1 MSIRHYTPR
10 RRARGGA
17 SPLLIKVMGVA
28 LGLAI
33 LMQIAYPL
41 VEGTALQVITVASV
55 YLAALAM
62 FLHGVASYGARYGL
76 TLLGITLVFGFLI
89 EQIGVTTSWP
99 FGEYTYS
106 STLGAKLLSVPLV
119 VPFAWVMIAHPCLVA
134 ARRIGKSWV
143 FLYGALL
150 MTAWDLFLDPL
161 MVTDRRW
168 TWVVTGA
175 HVPFQPEIPLSNTFG
190 WLLST
195 MALMTILHFAT
206 PRDRRKVS
214 GSLIAADVLLFWTWF
229 SGVVGNLFF
238 FGRPGIALF
247 SGAILGVL
255 LVPYFFNRWVGRP

>member
-17 SPLLIKVMGVA
+17 SPILIKVMGVA
-28 LGLAI
+28 LGLTI

-41 VEGTALQVITVASV
+41 ISGSVLQFITIASV
-55 YLAALAM
+55 YCGALAM
-62 FLHGVASYGARYGL
+62 FLHGVVAFGARYGW
-76 TLLGITLVFGFLI
+76 TLLGITLTFGYII
-89 EQIGVTTSWP
+89 EQTGVATSWP
-99 FGEYTYS
+99 FGEYSYS
-106 STLGAKLLSVPLV
+106 STLGPKLLSVPLV

-161 MVTDRRW
+161 MVTAGRW
-168 TWVVTGA
+168 TWVVTGS

-190 WLLST
+190 WLLSGIV
-195 MALMTILHFAT
+195 LMTILHFTT
-206 PRDRRKVS
+206 PRERRKVG
-214 GSLIAADVLLFWTWF
+214 GSLIAADILLFWTWF

-238 FGRPGIALF
+238 FDRPGIALF
-247 SGAILGVL
+247 SGSILGVL
-255 LVPYFFNRWVGRP
+255 LAPYFFSRWVGRP

>member
-17 SPLLIKVMGVA
+17 SPLLIKVMGGA

-33 LMQIAYPL
+33 VLQIAYPL
-41 VEGTALQVITVASV
+41 VDGSALKFITIASV

-62 FLHGVASYGARYGL
+62 FFHGIAAFGPRYGW
-76 TLLGITLVFGFLI
+76 TLLGITRVFGYLI
-89 EQIGVTTSWP
+89 EQIGVSTSWP

-106 STLGAKLLSVPLV
+106 STLGPKLFSVPLV

-161 MVTDRRW
+161 MVTAGRW
-168 TWVVTGA
+168 TWVVTGS

-190 WLLST
+190 WLLSS
-195 MALMTILHFAT
+195 MALITILHFAT
-206 PRDRRKVS
+206 PRERRKVG

-238 FGRPGIALF
+238 FSRPGIALF

-255 LVPYFFNRWVGRP
+255 LTPYFFNRWVGRP

>member
-17 SPLLIKVMGVA
+17 SPLLIKVMAVA

-161 MVTDRRW
+161 MVTAGRW

-206 PRDRRKVS
+206 PQDRRKVG

-238 FGRPGIALF
+238 FDRPGIALF

>member
-28 LGLAI
+28 LGVTI

-41 VEGTALQVITVASV
+41 VDGDVLQ
-55 YLAALAM
+55 
-62 FLHGVASYGARYGL
+62 F
-76 TLLGITLVFGFLI
+76 I
-89 EQIGVTTSWP
+89 EQLRVSTSWP
-99 FGEYTYS
+99 FGEYSYS
-106 STLGAKLLSVPLV
+106 STLGPKLFDVPLV

-143 FLYGALL
+143 FLYGGLL
-150 MTAWDLFLDPL
+150 MMAWDLFLDPL
-161 MVTDRRW
+161 MVSAGRW
-168 TWVVTGA
+168 TWVVSGA

-190 WLLST
+190 WLLSGMT
-195 MALMTILHFAT
+195 LITILHFAT
-206 PRDRRKVS
+206 PRDRRKVG
-214 GSLIAADVLLFWTWF
+214 GSLLAADVMLFWTLF
-229 SGVVGNLFF
+229 SGIVGNLFF

-255 LVPYFFNRWVGRP
+255 LTPYFFNRWVGRP

>member
-17 SPLLIKVMGVA
+17 SPLLIKVIGIA

-41 VEGTALQVITVASV
+41 VDGSALQVITIASV

-62 FLHGVASYGARYGL
+62 FLHAVAAYGARYGW

-106 STLGAKLLSVPLV
+106 STLGPKLLSVPLV

-161 MVTDRRW
+161 MVTAGRW

-195 MALMTILHFAT
+195 IVLMTILHFAT
-206 PRDRRKVS
+206 PRDRRKVG

-255 LVPYFFNRWVGRP
+255 LAPYFFSRWVGRP

>member
-28 LGLAI
+28 LGVAI

-41 VEGTALQVITVASV
+41 VDGTALQVITITSV

-62 FLHGVASYGARYGL
+62 FLHGIAAFGSRYGWS
-76 TLLGITLVFGFLI
+76 LLGITLVFGFLI

-106 STLGAKLLSVPLV
+106 STLGPKLLSVPLV
-119 VPFAWVMIAHPCLVA
+119 VPFAWLMIAHPCLVA

-161 MVTDRRW
+161 MVTAGRW

-190 WLLST
+190 WLLSG
-195 MALMTILHFAT
+195 MALIAILHLAL

-214 GSLIAADVLLFWTWF
+214 ASFITIDIFLIWTWF
-229 SGVVGNLFF
+229 AGVVSNLFF
-238 FGRPGIALF
+238 FDRPGIAFIFGLTF
-247 SGAILGVL
+247 GAILA
-255 LVPYFFNRWVGRP
+255 PYIFSRWLGRP

>member
-28 LGLAI
+28 LGVAI

-41 VEGTALQVITVASV
+41 VDGTALQVITISSV

-62 FLHGVASYGARYGL
+62 FLHGIAAFGARYGWS
-76 TLLGITLVFGFLI
+76 LLGITLVFGFLI

-106 STLGAKLLSVPLV
+106 STLGPKLFSVPLV

-161 MVTDRRW
+161 MVTAGRW
-168 TWVVTGA
+168 TWVVSGA

-190 WLLST
+190 WLLSG
-195 MALMTILHFAT
+195 MFLIGVLHVIT
-206 PRDRRKVS
+206 PREKRKGGATFVTT
-214 GSLIAADVLLFWTWF
+214 DTFLLWTLF
-229 SGVVGNLFF
+229 SGFVGNLFF
-238 FGRPGIALF
+238 FSRPGVAFFAGGIF
-247 SGAILGVL
+247 GIVL
-255 LVPYFFNRWVGRP
+255 APYFFNRWLGRP

>member
-10 RRARGGA
+10 RRSRGGA
-17 SPLLIKVMGVA
+17 SPLLIKAMAAALVVTILLQVM
-28 LGLAI
+28 
-33 LMQIAYPL
+33 YPL
-41 VEGTALQVITVASV
+41 VDGSFLSFITIASV
-55 YLAALAM
+55 YAGATAM
-62 FLHGVASYGARYGL
+62 FLHGIVAFGMRYGL
-76 TLLGITLVFGFLI
+76 SMLGIALSFGFFI
-89 EQIGVTTSWP
+89 EQLGVSTSWP
-99 FGEYTYS
+99 FGEYEYS
-106 STLGAKLLSVPLV
+106 STLGPKLLSVPLV

-161 MVTDRRW
+161 MVSADRW

-190 WLLST
+190 WLLSGV
-195 MALMTILHFAT
+195 ALMTLLHFLT
-206 PRDRRKVS
+206 PRDRRKVG

-238 FGRPGIALF
+238 FSRPGIALF
-247 SGAILGVL
+247 AGAIFGL
-255 LVPYFFNRWVGRP
+255 LLIPYFFNRWVGRP